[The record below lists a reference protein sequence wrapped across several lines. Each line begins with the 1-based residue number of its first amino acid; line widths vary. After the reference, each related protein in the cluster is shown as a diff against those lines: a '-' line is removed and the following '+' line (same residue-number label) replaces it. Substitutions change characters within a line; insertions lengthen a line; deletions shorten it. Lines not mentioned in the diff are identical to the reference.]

1 MRIAPSVGP
10 FSTCVSANGLLF
22 ISGQIGLKKSGV
34 LAGDFTGEVVTI
46 MENIGLIL
54 NEAALSYSDIVSV
67 TIYLKDINKFDEL
80 NEVYKHFFDKVYPAR
95 TCFAV
100 ADLPL
105 NANVEMTVTAAF
117 KEIGR
122 AHV

>member
-1 MRIAPSVGP
+1 
-10 FSTCVSANGLLF
+10 
-22 ISGQIGLKKSGV
+22 V
-34 LAGDFTGEVVTI
+34 LAENFTEEVVTI

-54 NEAALSYSDIVSV
+54 NEAGLSYSDIASI
-67 TIYLKDINKFDEL
+67 TIYLKDMKKFGEL
-80 NEVYKHFFDKVYPAR
+80 NEVYKNYFDKAYPAR

-117 KEIGR
+117 KAIEL
-122 AHV
+122 